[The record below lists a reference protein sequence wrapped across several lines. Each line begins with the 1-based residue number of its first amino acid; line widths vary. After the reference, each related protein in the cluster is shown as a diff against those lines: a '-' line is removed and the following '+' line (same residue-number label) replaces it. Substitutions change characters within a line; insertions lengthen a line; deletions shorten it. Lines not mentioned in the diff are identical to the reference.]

1 MNTSFEQNRPQSSR
15 WDQEGIDDVR
25 SNMDWCTRCS
35 RRMVGLNPGLG
46 AEQALDLALELSM
59 DAKLRAKSPETVAE
73 DLHRAAQRSDA

>member
-1 MNTSFEQNRPQSSR
+1 MNTYFDPNASNPSL
-15 WDQEGIDDVR
+15 WDQEGIEYVR

-59 DAKLRAKSPETVAE
+59 DEKLRLMSPEAVAE
-73 DLHRAAQRSDA
+73 DLHQAALPSDD